1 MSLPPIFGTAR
12 LLDDPELRYSANG
25 TAVCRIRLAF
35 NSRRK
40 NPETGAWEDGDTLFV
55 DGTLFKQ
62 EAENVAESLTR
73 GTEVVVYGRLK
84 TERYETRE
92 GEKRSATK
100 LMIDGIGP
108 SLRFA
113 TAKVNKLDRSSGD
126 RGGSNSGGFGGAQDD
141 PWSTAAPAARSARQG
156 DGSFDS
162 EPPF

>member
-1 MSLPPIFGTAR
+1 MSIPPIFGTAR
-12 LLDDPELRYSANG
+12 LIDDPALRFAPSG
-25 TAVCRIRLAF
+25 MAVCTVRLAF

-40 NPETGAWEDGDTLFV
+40 NPETQQWEDGDTLFV
-55 DGTLFKQ
+55 DGTVFKQ

-73 GTEVVVYGRLK
+73 GMEVVVYGRLK

-108 SLRFA
+108 SLKFA
-113 TAKVNKLDRSSGD
+113 TAKVQKLARSNGNAQGG
-126 RGGSNSGGFGGAQDD
+126 GGSFGGGTDD
-141 PWSTAAPAARSARQG
+141 PWASSAPAASGARSG
-156 DGSFDS
+156 DGFDDS

>member
-12 LLDDPELRYSANG
+12 LLDDPELRFAPSG
-25 TAVCRIRLAF
+25 VAVCRVRLAF
-35 NSRRK
+35 NSRKK
-40 NPETGAWEDGDTLFV
+40 NDATGQWEDADTLFV
-55 DGTLFKQ
+55 DGTVFKQ

-84 TERYETRE
+84 TEQYTTRE

-108 SLRFA
+108 SLKFA
-113 TAKVNKLDRSSGD
+113 TAKPQKLARSN
-126 RGGSNSGGFGGAQDD
+126 GGQPGGGNDPWASGG
-141 PWSTAAPAARSARQG
+141 AAPTRTG
-156 DGSFDS
+156 GGNFDE